1 MAAGG
6 ENLMQLSLFS
16 PMSPIVEEWS
26 ADDWET
32 PDKISSLMAQ
42 LVLATDKLILEPC
55 AGYGQIVKFLPSD
68 RVIANEL
75 NSHRYKYGQNNISA
89 KNWFNQDFLTS
100 QLPHEGDYDL
110 VITNP
115 PFSLCCE
122 FIAKGLSILSKG
134 NPDARLL
141 FLLPLDWNC
150 PLSRSHEW
158 SNLDAHIY
166 HEYRIRGRVAYLDQS
181 RTPQSRRQCSD
192 AVFDIRPGKKKGA
205 VTYL

>member
-1 MAAGG
+1 MATGG
-6 ENLMQLSLFS
+6 ADLMQLSLFPPVS
-16 PMSPIVEEWS
+16 PTTEDWN
-26 ADDWET
+26 ADNWET
-32 PDKISSLMAQ
+32 PDSVSSLMAR
-42 LVLATDKLILEPC
+42 LILETDNLILEPC

-75 NSHRYKYGQNNISA
+75 NNHRYRYGLNNILA
-89 KNWFNQDFLTS
+89 RNWLNQDFLTS
-100 QLPHEGDYDL
+100 DLPHEGEYDL

-115 PFSLCCE
+115 PFSLCCD
-122 FIAKGLSILSKG
+122 FIAKGLSILNRK

-150 PLSRSHEW
+150 PLGRSRDW
-158 SNLDAHIY
+158 SSLDAHIY
-166 HEYRIRGRVAYLDQS
+166 HEYRIRGRVAYLDHS